1 MTGNQNEGL
10 CSNLH
15 QQNMAPRVTI
25 SIKLYL
31 YKYLPWRFSKFW
43 FFRILWQFL
52 CPKLEKISKFWT
64 LTEYKIP
71 KKQNIENRDSK
82 TLKGHEGMIF
92 TKFQVI
98 ILKNLGLDSFSGQI
112 LTLRNSRFKIF
123 CVLFPLFFAEFI
135 QEDLISVF
143 LGIYTYIMID
153 ITSKSL

>member
-10 CSNLH
+10 CNNLH

-71 KKQNIENRDSK
+71 KNRDGK

-98 ILKNLGLDSFSGQI
+98 ILKNLGIDSFFGHI
-112 LTLRNSRFKIF
+112 LTLRNSRFKIL
-123 CVLFPLFFAEFI
+123 CLISSIFAEFI

>member
-1 MTGNQNEGL
+1 
-10 CSNLH
+10 
-15 QQNMAPRVTI
+15 
-25 SIKLYL
+25 
-31 YKYLPWRFSKFW
+31 
-43 FFRILWQFL
+43 
-52 CPKLEKISKFWT
+52 

-98 ILKNLGLDSFSGQI
+98 ILKNLGIDSFSGHI
-112 LTLRNSRFKIF
+112 LTLRNSRFKIL
-123 CVLFPLFFAEFI
+123 CLISSIFAEFI